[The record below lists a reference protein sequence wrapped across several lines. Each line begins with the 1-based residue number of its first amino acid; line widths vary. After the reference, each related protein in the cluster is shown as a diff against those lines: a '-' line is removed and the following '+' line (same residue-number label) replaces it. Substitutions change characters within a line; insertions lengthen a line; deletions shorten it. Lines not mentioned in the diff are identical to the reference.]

1 MHESTQ
7 QLKLYRLLVENSLGL
22 MCIHDLDG
30 VLLLIN
36 PDIAQ
41 SLGYRMED
49 GLGRNLREFLFP
61 SVRPMFDRY
70 LQRIRTNPVDSGL
83 MRLQAKDGA
92 ERIWF
97 YRNLRH
103 EEPGSPPRVLGH
115 ALDITDRILAERAL
129 KQSQKEL
136 TKARDELALRV
147 AERTAELQQA
157 NERLAAEVK
166 QRKQVEDELMR
177 AQKLEALAVLAGGIA
192 HDFNNFLTI
201 VQGNT
206 DLAKIHMKPGDPVC
220 EILQQTDTAC
230 KRAASLA
237 SQLLTFGKGGAPI
250 VRTTS
255 VAELLAASVD
265 LARAGSQVR
274 FDLAIPDDLWPADI
288 DVGQISQV
296 FHNVLLNARQAV
308 PEGGV
313 IDVRAENVVIDE
325 AVPFI
330 GTGKY
335 IRILI
340 RDNGCGIP
348 EEILPKIFDPYFTT
362 KETGSGLGL
371 ATAYSIVTKHH
382 GHIRADSTAGQGST
396 FCIHLPASE
405 LSPVTQPASVVRMGT
420 GRILVMDD
428 EEAIRSVLG
437 LMMQQLGYEVECAS
451 DGAEAVELFARA
463 MVSGRSFVGVL
474 LDLTVPGR
482 MGGKE
487 AAAELRSIDPSVKLI
502 VSSGYSDAPILS
514 EFKKYGFDDVIR
526 KPYTLAELGDV
537 LTRVIGSNLRRV
549 ATPPSSRGGRDI
561 SVECYRLTAP
571 MPAVWDKAG
580 GERVSV
586 MLPAGAVLK
595 NTSQRTT
602 TLLGMIGVYWNGR
615 HYSVY
620 PKDLLQR
627 AERLSTA

>member
-1 MHESTQ
+1 M
-7 QLKLYRLLVENSLGL
+7 
-22 MCIHDLDG
+22 
-30 VLLLIN
+30 
-36 PDIAQ
+36 
-41 SLGYRMED
+41 
-49 GLGRNLREFLFP
+49 
-61 SVRPMFDRY
+61 
-70 LQRIRTNPVDSGL
+70 
-83 MRLQAKDGA
+83 
-92 ERIWF
+92 
-97 YRNLRH
+97 
-103 EEPGSPPRVLGH
+103 GS
-115 ALDITDRILAERAL
+115 
-129 KQSQKEL
+129 
-136 TKARDELALRV
+136 
-147 AERTAELQQA
+147 
-157 NERLAAEVK
+157 
-166 QRKQVEDELMR
+166 
-177 AQKLEALAVLAGGIA
+177 
-192 HDFNNFLTI
+192 
-201 VQGNT
+201 
-206 DLAKIHMKPGDPVC
+206 
-220 EILQQTDTAC
+220 
-230 KRAASLA
+230 
-237 SQLLTFGKGGAPI
+237 
-250 VRTTS
+250 
-255 VAELLAASVD
+255 
-265 LARAGSQVR
+265 
-274 FDLAIPDDLWPADI
+274 
-288 DVGQISQV
+288 
-296 FHNVLLNARQAV
+296 
-308 PEGGV
+308 
-313 IDVRAENVVIDE
+313 
-325 AVPFI
+325 
-330 GTGKY
+330 
-335 IRILI
+335 
-340 RDNGCGIP
+340 
-348 EEILPKIFDPYFTT
+348 
-362 KETGSGLGL
+362 
-371 ATAYSIVTKHH
+371 
-382 GHIRADSTAGQGST
+382 
-396 FCIHLPASE
+396 
-405 LSPVTQPASVVRMGT
+405 

-549 ATPPSSRGGRDI
+549 ATPPSSRGVRDI